1 MSLVNVLITFVL
13 LFSVS
18 EAFFRCPSKINST
31 CVHFALS
38 YMFSITENPKD
49 GKGLVEISAT
59 ASFSSFTVSW
69 HTNDLDAVDLVN
81 LEYKCYP
88 KEQRDNHTQV
98 SCITDYLDK

>member
-1 MSLVNVLITFVL
+1 MPKYDQMCAFYLI
-13 LFSVS
+13 
-18 EAFFRCPSKINST
+18 IY
-31 CVHFALS
+31 AL
-38 YMFSITENPKD
+38 SITENPKD

-88 KEQRDNHTQV
+88 KEQRDNHTRV
-98 SCITDYLDK
+98 SCITDCLDK